1 MDEIYGKVLPDI
13 WLKLATQTIAQAGQV
28 SPVTTLRTGSDPQ
41 ARGQPCSSKQPSL
54 LMTITSETS
63 LTVNKITLSLT

>member
-28 SPVTTLRTGSDPQ
+28 SPVTTLRTGRLLQLGWKPD
-41 ARGQPCSSKQPSL
+41 RGR
-54 LMTITSETS
+54 TS
-63 LTVNKITLSLT
+63 LHHTVEKSW